1 MPSTA
6 HLLTLLDLQKQLGL
20 FLPFLNSSGSQPG
33 LHFQITCKAFKA
45 LMLSALLTNSIRIY
59 GEGASHV
66 YVSKLQG
73 RMKNPC
79 IRLELHKH
87 YNLCENPVGILL
99 KGRV

>member
-1 MPSTA
+1 M
-6 HLLTLLDLQKQLGL
+6 
-20 FLPFLNSSGSQPG
+20 
-33 LHFQITCKAFKA
+33 
-45 LMLSALLTNSIRIY
+45 
-59 GEGASHV
+59 

-87 YNLCENPVGILL
+87 YNMCENPVGILL